1 MNYNPN
7 KILQSALNGTLT
19 LETMN
24 KIGTQLMNEANER
37 TKEKHDAIKA
47 RLATL
52 TAEQRA
58 SMTREEL
65 TNFAH
70 GR

>member
-19 LETMN
+19 LQTIN
-24 KIGTQLMNEANER
+24 KIGTELMNEANDR
-37 TKEKHDAIKA
+37 AKEKHDAIKA

-58 SMTREEL
+58 SMTREEIS
-65 TNFAH
+65 NFVH